1 MHTWL
6 SIQAA
11 ARPNALALLAD
22 GITLTYRDL
31 HTRSVAM
38 AAALAARGVVAGARV
53 GVLLGNTP
61 DAGVA
66 IHALMHL
73 GATLVMLNTRLTVAE
88 LAPQAKRARCS
99 HVLYDADSMVL
110 AVALDA
116 VPLLIEALPENDAP
130 VDAAD
135 VDLDALAVIMFTSGS
150 SGAPKG
156 VELSWGNF
164 WHSAMASAYRIGALP
179 GDRWLCTLPLFHVG
193 GLSILLR
200 ACLYGAAVDLWR
212 KFDAEA
218 IHTALMT
225 QPVTQ
230 ISLVP
235 TQLYRLLELRGEHD
249 RYPALRV
256 MLLGGSGASAE
267 LLARASQAELPVVV
281 TYGLTEAASQVATAW
296 PGETSAKP
304 EAVGRPLSF
313 TELRIV
319 KDDGSLCAA
328 GEFGEVTVRGPTVMR
343 RYLDDPAATG
353 KTLRNG
359 WLHTGDIGLLDA
371 EGDLHILQRRNDLIV
386 SGGENVYPAEV
397 ERVLRTH
404 PQVAEA
410 VVVGLDSAEWG
421 QQVAALIVMRR
432 EFSGSDASTLMRI
445 SQFARERLAGYKV
458 PRVLRMAESLPQ
470 IASGK
475 LDRAAVR
482 DCLSQPPARTARFR
496 VNGLG
501 YHIES
506 SGDGP
511 PLLLLHGF
519 TGSLRNWD
527 ALTDVLAATHRVIRV
542 DLPGHGAT
550 ELPQHPK
557 RASMA
562 QVADDLCALLRALDA
577 APAHVLG
584 YSMGARLALNLA
596 LQHPECVARLVLESG
611 SPGLKTEDERA
622 SRRAS
627 DEAQAQRIEADGVEA
642 FVDAWETLP
651 LWSTQKTLGDDA
663 RAHLRQLR
671 MQNTAVGLALSLRA
685 MGAGTQAS
693 LWPQLEQLRAPTLL
707 ITGFEDGKFDMIAR
721 EMHAAAPHLRH
732 ESVMNAGHAVH
743 LEAPATYAQIVKQF
757 LEHAA

>member
-11 ARPNALALLAD
+11 ARPHALALSAD
-22 GITLTYRDL
+22 GITLTYREL
-31 HTRSVAM
+31 HARSLDM
-38 AAALAARGVVAGARV
+38 AAALAARGVVAGTRI
-53 GVLLGNTP
+53 GLLLGNTP
-61 DAGVA
+61 DAVVA

-99 HVLYDADSMVL
+99 HVLYDADSMLL

-116 VPLLIEALPENDAP
+116 DAILIEGLPENDTP
-130 VDAAD
+130 TDAVD
-135 VDLDALAVIMFTSGS
+135 VDLDAHAVIMFTSGS
-150 SGAPKG
+150 SGTPKG

-164 WHSAMASAYRIGALP
+164 WHSAVASAYRIGTLP
-179 GDRWLCTLPLFHVG
+179 DDQWLCTLPLFHVG
-193 GLSILLR
+193 GLSIILR
-200 ACLYGAAVDLWR
+200 ACLYGTAVDLWR

-256 MLLGGSGASAE
+256 MLLGGSAASSE
-267 LLARASQAELPVVV
+267 LLAQARQAGLPVVV
-281 TYGLTEAASQVATAW
+281 TYGLTEAASQVVTAW
-296 PGETSAKP
+296 PGETSANL
-304 EAVGRPLSF
+304 EAIGRPLSF
-313 TELRIV
+313 TDVRIV
-319 KDDGSLCAA
+319 KEDGSACAA
-328 GEFGEVTVRGPTVMR
+328 GEFGEVIVRGPTVMR
-343 RYLDDPAATG
+343 RYLDDPVATG

-359 WLHTGDIGLLDA
+359 WLHTGDIGLLDT
-371 EGDLHILQRRNDLIV
+371 EGDLHILQRRSDLIV

-432 EFSGSDASTLMRI
+432 EFFGSDAPALMRI
-445 SQFARERLAGYKV
+445 SQFARERLAGFKV
-458 PRVLRMAESLPQ
+458 PRVLRAAESLPQ

-482 DCLSQPPARTARFR
+482 DFLSQPPAKVARFR

-506 SGDGP
+506 TGDGP

-527 ALTDVLAATHRVIRV
+527 ALADALAASYRVIRV

-557 RASMA
+557 RSTMA

-584 YSMGARLALNLA
+584 YSMGARLALSLA
-596 LQHPECVARLVLESG
+596 LQHPDCVSRLMLESG
-611 SPGLKTEDERA
+611 SPGLKTEDERVA
-622 SRRAS
+622 RRAS
-627 DEAQAQRIEADGVEA
+627 DEALAQRIEADGVAA
-642 FVDAWETLP
+642 FVDAWEALP
-651 LWSTQKTLGDDA
+651 LWSTQKSLPDESRA
-663 RAHLRQLR
+663 RLRQLR
-671 MQNTAVGLALSLRA
+671 LQNTAAGLALSLRA
-685 MGAGTQAS
+685 MGAGVQTS

-721 EMHAAAPHLRH
+721 EMRVAAPSLLH
-732 ESVMNAGHAVH
+732 ESVLNAGHAVH
-743 LEAPATYAQIVKQF
+743 LEMPDRYAQLVKQF